1 MIVVALAAL
10 LQYGS
15 CQASG
20 DRWRTAAEAADGF
33 LRGVEERDVTAFRW
47 FVKPGTSFKIDG
59 ERHSDE
65 AFYASM
71 SADTSARRNL
81 VIVGLT
87 STPTIVTIRT
97 VYGSDTAETLTTLRF
112 AEGCIWDV
120 TVEH

>member
-1 MIVVALAAL
+1 MIAVAIAAL

-20 DRWRTAAEAADGF
+20 DRWRTASEAADGF
-33 LRGVEERDVTAFRW
+33 LRGLEERDVAAFRW
-47 FVKPGTSFKIDG
+47 FVKPGTAFKIDG
-59 ERHSDE
+59 ERYSDE
-65 AFYASM
+65 AFYASV

-81 VIVGLT
+81 VVVGLT
-87 STPTIVTIRT
+87 SAPTVVTVRT

-120 TVEH
+120 TVQH